1 MSHKIEI
8 EFEAKGLDTII
19 EKANRLV
26 QLLREAEQIVNSLSG
41 KGTSEAI
48 KKFTKLV
55 ETHLEEELKNRTPL

>member
-26 QLLREAEQIVNSLSG
+26 QLLREAS
-41 KGTSEAI
+41 
-48 KKFTKLV
+48 
-55 ETHLEEELKNRTPL
+55 R